1 MSKIKTILAI
11 GVIALFMG
19 LVVSPVTATTENKEN
34 FEALKEIKNISD
46 QEFFEMQ
53 RLMPLLMDR
62 MAEAQS
68 PAELLT
74 ILTTFIRKSHNLP
87 FISLL
92 LGIIRQIIDLMHR
105 TNLLRPLKTNAFV
118 MSWGFT
124 NKVNPLKDNEVDLY
138 RPFTLWYYAGRS
150 SLVVNSRTLTID
162 FNPFRIHM
170 QTGRQIG
177 FMRNFAGIYYHRQT
191 TLSQR
196 SFTFFMGR
204 TGAVRTVDLST
215 FNWLGQ

>member
-1 MSKIKTILAI
+1 MKKIKAILALGI
-11 GVIALFMG
+11 IALFMG
-19 LVVSPVTATTENKEN
+19 LVISPATAATEEKVN
-34 FEALKEIKNISD
+34 FEALRGIKNISEN
-46 QEFFEMQ
+46 EFFEMQ
-53 RLMPLLMDR
+53 RVMPLLMDS
-62 MAEAQS
+62 MSKAQS
-68 PAELLT
+68 PTELLT
-74 ILTTFIRKSHNLP
+74 ILNSFIRKSHNLP
-87 FISLL
+87 LISLI
-92 LGIIRQIIDLMHR
+92 LGIIRQIIDIMHR
-105 TNLLRPLKTNAFV
+105 TNLIRPIKTNAFIL
-118 MSWGFT
+118 SWGFA
-124 NKVNPLKDNEVDLY
+124 NKINPLKDNEVDLY

-150 SLVVNSRTLTID
+150 SLLVNSRTLTID

-204 TGAVRTVDLST
+204 TGRVRSVDLSG